1 MGFSSSGKKGRGH
14 RNTIPENW
22 REIVQNMKEIVN
34 CSEQDIYAMLVE
46 CNMDADEAIIVWL
59 KVRRRNEDERKQIG
73 SFQKVKSKRDKKK
86 EAKDASEIQRLISGS
101 NRYRE
106 FQNGRD
112 YYVDQSRGNKLNSY
126 ETSNVQGSRNH
137 LAGSSTTAGILSPS
151 PPLNSV
157 VSNVETKR
165 VPTNSGEAVPSLSV
179 PSSRLIPAWRC
190 GTSGQRTMADVVKMG
205 STSSKE
211 SVTKPLVKND
221 CLLPENPVVPNPFS
235 NSFIESA
242 PRRDQLQESASV
254 SNQMSNDNYNNK
266 NDETYQVKR
275 CSFENNQTKDPFAP
289 ANLDQYINELKKLRF
304 GRFGSGING
313 SGEHSSL
320 PSQFLN
326 GDSEDISGFAD
337 DLSLRRLNLRD
348 GECHEEE
355 QQQPRMN
362 VANEQMTYEV
372 NCDQTKPIQENQYRS
387 SSATDFSFYN
397 SQLFNPV
404 MAPSERSLQMQSL
417 NTFPDTMHQQ
427 AYTRELDPWYLASPL
442 NQSMSGASSLGRRL
456 SVSMT
461 EMNHHHLYSQP
472 NVPSEHY
479 GNMMVPTS
487 AFQQH
492 GGGNNNAYHLHPLV
506 APLSLHR
513 NSYPCQPTVAAGT
526 STRSSAYGS
535 TDGSAYDSSY
545 GFGMLSDNTANLRF
559 EYEDDLHTRFRNRL
573 ASLQHQGRNSNMWTP
588 PQGHNESGRNYGS
601 VFPGDQNQQSLSFR
615 HNQQQ
620 VEQEETYR
628 RIGNAF
634 ERSSRYNA
642 SLDQQT
648 RRRGDPSNQT
658 QQQQWPRNNN

>member
-1 MGFSSSGKKGRGH
+1 
-14 RNTIPENW
+14 
-22 REIVQNMKEIVN
+22 MKEIVN
-34 CSEQDIYAMLVE
+34 CSEQDIYAMLEE
-46 CNMDADEAIIVWL
+46 CNMDADEAISRLIS
-59 KVRRRNEDERKQIG
+59 QG

-106 FQNGRD
+106 FKSGRD

-151 PPLNSV
+151 PPLNSA

-165 VPTNSGEAVPSLSV
+165 VPTSSGEAVPSLSV
-179 PSSRLIPAWRC
+179 PSSRLIPAWGC
-190 GTSGQRTMADVVKMG
+190 GASGQRTVADVVKMG
-205 STSSKE
+205 SASPKE
-211 SVTKPLVKND
+211 SVTKAPVKDD

-242 PRRDQLQESASV
+242 AIRDRLQESASV
-254 SNQMSNDNYNNK
+254 SNQTFRDGGSQLLCDNYNNK

-275 CSFENNQTKDPFAP
+275 CSFENNRTKDPFAP
-289 ANLDQYINELKKLRF
+289 ANLDQCINELKKLRF

-326 GDSEDISGFAD
+326 DDSEDISGFAD

-362 VANEQMTYEV
+362 VANEQMAYEI
-372 NCDQTKPIQENQYRS
+372 NCDQTEPIQENQYTS
-387 SSATDFSFYN
+387 SSATGFSFYN

-404 MAPSERSLQMQSL
+404 MASSERSLQMQNL

-427 AYTRELDPWYLASPL
+427 AYTRELDPWHLASPL
-442 NQSMSGASSLGRRL
+442 NQSMPGASSLGRRL
-456 SVSMT
+456 SLSMP

-479 GNMMVPTS
+479 GNMMNYPYSLPAQSDTYDMPIS

-506 APLSLHR
+506 SPLPLHR
-513 NSYPCQPTVAAGT
+513 NSYPCQPTVAAGP

-535 TDGSAYDSSY
+535 TTGSAYDSAN

-573 ASLQHQGRNSNMWTP
+573 ASLQHQGMNSNMWTP

-601 VFPGDQNQQSLSFR
+601 VFPGHQNQQSLSFR

-620 VEQEETYR
+620 VEQEEPYR
-628 RIGNAF
+628 GIGNAF
-634 ERSSRYNA
+634 ERSSRYYA
-642 SLDQQT
+642 YLDQQT
-648 RRRGDPSNQT
+648 SRRGDPSNQT